1 MTPEYKTRRALKH
14 KAQSDAKAKKFLNVN
29 PEIFEQGTPVLKPVV
44 QARQW
49 QALKQKPTQTG
60 NWKNM
65 PGKFSSTVVERSSD
79 YFKGL
84 NSVPSPVS

>member
-1 MTPEYKTRRALKH
+1 LTPEYKTRRAFKH
-14 KAQSDAKAKKFLNVN
+14 KAQSDAKEKKFLNVN

-60 NWKNM
+60 DWKGT
-65 PGKFSSTVVERSSD
+65 PGKASYTVVERSAD

-84 NSVPSPVS
+84 NSEPSPTS

>member
-14 KAQSDAKAKKFLNVN
+14 KAQSDAKAEKF
-29 PEIFEQGTPVLKPVV
+29 PCIHTFEDEMPVLKPVV

-60 NWKNM
+60 DWKGT
-65 PGKFSSTVVERSSD
+65 PGKASYTTVERASE

-84 NSVPSPVS
+84 NSEPTPAS